1 MEKLQRS
8 VLRLAALPLLWHA
21 AHKQTNRNQ
30 GDIRMNEDQRAIED
44 ILFEVLENQ
53 MEDNHPK
60 QVKETLMRLCMTGHS
75 REDAME
81 LMACALAPE
90 MEAVVE
96 RQEAFNLQRYIE
108 HLALLP
114 EMPWVKDL

>member
-1 MEKLQRS
+1 
-8 VLRLAALPLLWHA
+8 
-21 AHKQTNRNQ
+21 
-30 GDIRMNEDQRAIED
+30 MNEEHLATQDL
-44 ILFEVLENQ
+44 LFEVLENQ
-53 MEDNHPK
+53 MADSHPK

-90 MEAVVE
+90 MEAVIE
-96 RQEAFNLQRYIE
+96 RQEAFNLQRYVE

-114 EMPWVKDL
+114 EMPWVTD